1 MATYRLTSPRTLGH
15 VGDPNFTRRIRRLCH
30 CFPGMVKRADFLDP
44 CHHCTLSLR
53 VRLDI
58 RQGDVRVSVRP
69 RLLVKQ
75 GSVVLPF
82 LFAALNNPNFT
93 RCPMFFRFLAE
104 VA

>member
-1 MATYRLTSPRTLGH
+1 MASYRLTSPRPLGH
-15 VGDPNFTRRIRRLCH
+15 VEHPNFTRRIRRLCH
-30 CFPGMVKRADFLDP
+30 CFPGMVKRAGFLDP
-44 CHHCTLSLR
+44 CHRCTLFLM
-53 VRLDI
+53 VRLNI

-75 GSVVLPF
+75 GSVALPS

-93 RCPMFFRFLAE
+93 RCPMFSRFFAE